1 MQQIVYTR
9 RATDRVTAA
18 ELFKI
23 IEVSA
28 RNNPGREITGFLV
41 ATQNS
46 FLQLVEG
53 PVERLD
59 ELIAVLQRD
68 PRHRDIS
75 FLLRERVERRD
86 FPSWK
91 MQRFDAMNG
100 DPERVLAAM
109 REKLVRRSVLS
120 AVEGFLLAQRKAA

>member
-1 MQQIVYTR
+1 MEQIVYIS

-28 RNNPGREITGFLV
+28 RNNPRREITGFLV

-53 PVERLD
+53 PVQRLD

-75 FLLRERVERRD
+75 FLLRERVEQRD
-86 FPSWK
+86 FPSWT
-91 MQRFDAMNG
+91 MQRFDALTG
-100 DPERVLAAM
+100 DPERVLATM

-120 AVEGFLLAQRKAA
+120 AVDGFLLAQRKAA

>member
-1 MQQIVYTR
+1 MEQIVYIS
-9 RATDRVTAA
+9 RATDRVTAS

-53 PVERLD
+53 PAERLG
-59 ELIAVLQRD
+59 ELVAVLHRD
-68 PRHRDIS
+68 PRHREIS
-75 FLLRERVERRD
+75 ILLRERVQRRD

-91 MQRFDAMNG
+91 MQRFDATRG
-100 DPERVLAAM
+100 DPQQVLAAM
-109 REKLVRRSVLS
+109 REKLIRRSVLN
-120 AVEGFLLAQRKAA
+120 AVESFLLAERKAA